1 MKNTVICTFGSSI
14 IEGTIGI
21 TDPLDRW
28 YNLLHR
34 KLSGYFPKV
43 CFSVINAGIGG
54 ESTRECM
61 LRFERDVLA
70 HSPDYLL
77 VMAGANNEDYTRP
90 ERIVPLG
97 EIQRHLEDMVNR
109 LPGKTQIVGVGLS
122 PVVNEWHWAAKHAA
136 FEEPFRE
143 CGGGLD
149 ELLEPQRELA
159 RRFFLS
165 NNYPFLD
172 LYPLFDRERRKYLL
186 KDGIHLNRDGH
197 QLFGENMFSLLKNT
211 ITQRDH
217 NERTDVF

>member
-1 MKNTVICTFGSSI
+1 MKNLVISLFGSSI
-14 IEGTIGI
+14 MEGVIGVE
-21 TDPLDRW
+21 PHERW
-28 YNLLHR
+28 YEVMR
-34 KLSGYFPKV
+34 GRLSEQFPDI
-43 CFSVINAGIGG
+43 CFVVVNGAVGG

-70 HSPDYLL
+70 YSPDYLL
-77 VMAGANNEDYTRP
+77 VMTGANNEDHTRP

-97 EIQRHLEDMVNR
+97 EIQHHMETMVDR
-109 LPGKTQIVGVGLS
+109 LPAKTRIAGVGLG

-136 FEEPFRE
+136 FEEPFLN

-165 NNYPFLD
+165 GSYPFLD
-172 LYPLFDRERRKYLL
+172 LYPLLAGERRKYLL
-186 KDGIHLNRDGH
+186 EDGIHLNRDGH
-197 QLFGENMFSLLKNT
+197 KLFGENMFSLLKKT